1 MEPAQLPAAHI
12 EAHVGKGPECQIIA
26 KQLYVRQIK
35 LKHVFDELQRRIRIP
50 IKTNIH
56 THIDSRKKGF

>member
-26 KQLYVRQIK
+26 KQLYMRQIEP
-35 LKHVFDELQRRIRIP
+35 KHVFSELQRRIRIP

-56 THIDSRKKGF
+56 AHIDSRKKGL